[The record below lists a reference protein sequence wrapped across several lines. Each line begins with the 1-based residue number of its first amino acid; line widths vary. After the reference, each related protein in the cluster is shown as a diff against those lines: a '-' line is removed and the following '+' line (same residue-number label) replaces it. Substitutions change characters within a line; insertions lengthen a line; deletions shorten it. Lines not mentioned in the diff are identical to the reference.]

1 MQKQQTMKYG
11 KKTIGPQEISKI
23 KQYAYDVLAG
33 EREPKPMQAGT
44 AGLAIHLCLQGVEV
58 LEKREITQKKAIRH
72 SAFKRTNNA
81 QRLKM
86 QVARATEKC
95 LAKDPELTTKELVE
109 QLAPDYKR
117 AESTL
122 ARIIAPVVKRHRNSW
137 SNSK

>member
-1 MQKQQTMKYG
+1 MKYR
-11 KKTIGPQEISKI
+11 KKTIGPQEISTSK
-23 KQYAYDVLAG
+23 KYVYDVLAG

-44 AGLAIHLCLQGVEV
+44 AGLALHLCLQGVEV
-58 LEKREITQKKAIRH
+58 LEKREIALEKANRH

-81 QRLKM
+81 QRLRM
-86 QVARATEKC
+86 QITRATEKC
-95 LAKDPELTTKELVE
+95 LAKDPELTTKELAE

-122 ARIIAPVVKRHRNSW
+122 ARIIAPVVKKHRKTW